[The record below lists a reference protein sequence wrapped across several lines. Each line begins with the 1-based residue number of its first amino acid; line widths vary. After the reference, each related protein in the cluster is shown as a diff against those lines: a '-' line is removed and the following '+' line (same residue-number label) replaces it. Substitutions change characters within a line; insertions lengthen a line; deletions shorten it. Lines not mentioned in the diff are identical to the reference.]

1 MVNFDTRESILKQWD
16 RWVKYY
22 KAGGGASWPRD
33 AFESL
38 LDHFDERISQVS
50 EASTRP
56 DNADVYVTAAYICP
70 ECGGKHF
77 KCPDKSGG

>member
-1 MVNFDTRESILKQWD
+1 MVNFDTREGIMKQWD

-38 LDHFDERISQVS
+38 LDHFEEQIRQLSDRSNCTHENVISV
-50 EASTRP
+50 P
-56 DNADVYVTAAYICP
+56 GGDVC
-70 ECGGKHF
+70 EDCGKYL
-77 KCPDKSGG
+77 